1 MLPPQV
7 SPVGGRLSN
16 FVEGWKRITNDPY
29 VLSIVAKGYRL
40 RFTSPPLLR
49 QIPWEIRS
57 PQDPKEVLGMR
68 EQITLMLQKNAITEV
83 PPDSPGFYSNVFLV
97 RKVSGGWR
105 PVIDLKNLN
114 AHIHAPHFRMF
125 TTSSVLSSV
134 EKGDYAFK
142 IDLQDAYF
150 HVPIHPS
157 SRKYLRFAFENKVYQ
172 FRVLPFGLNTAPSSF
187 YLFGAHGDSIPA
199 PSGVSVIPYLDDWLV
214 HHPDRQILLRHQA
227 LLLDTLDLVGFT
239 LNRKK
244 SELDLTQDLQ
254 FLGIHLRLD
263 LGRALLPESKAGEIV
278 ACARHL
284 SSLKV
289 LDYSQVSHLM
299 GSLNWASCLIPLG
312 RLYLRPLQRHFHSL
326 GLTSRFTP
334 PRRSDP
340 GVLANLLRHWLD
352 PHFLTSG
359 IPIRPFQA
367 DYTIFTDASSQGWG
381 AHMGDSKI
389 SGIWTRIDRKLHIN
403 CLELKA
409 VTCAL
414 QHWAP
419 LLQGHQVMIATDNS
433 TVVSYINKQGG
444 THSAS
449 LLRLTVEL
457 FLWLESQGIVVRARH
472 IPGCMNVIADH
483 LSRPNQSI
491 PTEWSLHPEIVKRI
505 FRVWGTPEVDMFATR
520 SNSHLPRFMSPVP
533 EPRALAVDALSQ
545 DWQGRSMYMFPPF
558 PLLNRVMQKLRSTQA
573 AEVILV
579 APWWPSQPWFP
590 HLLRLCVEHPLTLP
604 FRQDL
609 LSQQDQKY
617 LSDGKSF
624 HLHAWRL
631 SCDTTKQ
638 QAFQTRS
645 LGSRQLLGDPRPI
658 ACTVSKGPS
667 PRKEKWSRDRS
678 KVTSRK
684 G

>member
-1 MLPPQV
+1 MTPLKALKKPSVIFEGIKTKVINNEGVLPPQV

-49 QIPWEIRS
+49 QTPWEIRS
-57 PQDPKEVLGMR
+57 PQDPREILGMR

-83 PPDSPGFYSNVFLV
+83 PPDSPGFYLNVFLV
-97 RKVSGGWR
+97 RKASGGWR

-125 TTSSVLSSV
+125 MTSSVLSSV

-157 SRKYLRFAFENKVYQ
+157 SRKYLRFAFENRVYQ
-172 FRVLPFGLNTAPSSF
+172 FQVLPFGLNTAPQVF
-187 YLFGAHGDSIPA
+187 TRLGHTVTAYLHRQ
-199 PSGVSVIPYLDDWLV
+199 GVSVIPYLDDWLV

-227 LLLDTLDLVGFT
+227 LLIDTLDLVGFI

-289 LDYSQVSHLM
+289 LNYSQVSHLM
-299 GSLNWASCLIPLG
+299 GSLNWASGLIPLG
-312 RLYLRPLQRHFHSL
+312 RLYLRPLQPHFHSL
-326 GLTSRFTP
+326 GLTNRFTP
-334 PRRSDP
+334 PRQSDP
-340 GVLANLLRHWLD
+340 VVLANLLRQWLD

-359 IPIRPFQA
+359 IPICPFQA
-367 DYTIFTDASSQGWG
+367 DYTIFTDASNQGWG

-389 SGIWTRIDRKLHIN
+389 SGTWTLIDRKLHIS

-419 LLQGHQVMIATDNS
+419 LLQGHQVMVATDNS
-433 TVVSYINKQGG
+433 TVVS
-444 THSAS
+444 
-449 LLRLTVEL
+449 
-457 FLWLESQGIVVRARH
+457 
-472 IPGCMNVIADH
+472 
-483 LSRPNQSI
+483 
-491 PTEWSLHPEIVKRI
+491 
-505 FRVWGTPEVDMFATR
+505 
-520 SNSHLPRFMSPVP
+520 
-533 EPRALAVDALSQ
+533 
-545 DWQGRSMYMFPPF
+545 
-558 PLLNRVMQKLRSTQA
+558 
-573 AEVILV
+573 
-579 APWWPSQPWFP
+579 
-590 HLLRLCVEHPLTLP
+590 
-604 FRQDL
+604 
-609 LSQQDQKY
+609 
-617 LSDGKSF
+617 
-624 HLHAWRL
+624 
-631 SCDTTKQ
+631 
-638 QAFQTRS
+638 
-645 LGSRQLLGDPRPI
+645 
-658 ACTVSKGPS
+658 
-667 PRKEKWSRDRS
+667 
-678 KVTSRK
+678 
-684 G
+684 